1 MRPRVLWKFATV
13 LMISRL
19 RSIRQS
25 VVTKALSGRPV
36 LVLLI
41 GLAIFIAGALAG
53 LAASVLF
60 VSAPRSF
67 VTIQEVALSVAAA
80 IPFFLVSFYFLTGLL
95 WEVNAS
101 SEAESTDAVNWLPI
115 SAGEYVAASSLSTA
129 YTYSPFLFGALGFAL
144 PILFY
149 ASGPLAFLAL
159 LLAAV
164 VSCGIGAV
172 SVEILRSALSRA
184 SSSFNRLGGKTTV
197 VLRLV
202 AVSLVIILTQ
212 ALFSGFL
219 LFRILSLAGSGS
231 NLIPILWLSLS
242 VTSLLSG
249 DILGFLLY
257 LTLGVGFLALL
268 GFIALFLRGRY
279 WVLAPSSLQLSSYGS
294 ITVPGKLGIF
304 RMKPISAALLRYE
317 FRSATRRRETTRLIV
332 LPVLIPLIMILP
344 LLFATASPFPSSTRT
359 SGPPPTAILGFSFFA
374 TLILFGIG
382 LGTVVLGMSSMG
394 REGKRIWNLCVLPI
408 TAKELARTKI
418 LFTFLIALIGLV
430 IGGVVAS
437 FFGGLSTALFVY
449 FAAGFGLLLAESG
462 LGLAVGARYADFA
475 EGPRPRFV
483 TVAGAIIGS
492 FAGMLVMGTVLAPIL
507 VSLILSFVFGNQ
519 SFSLIAPVLST
530 VVGVS
535 IGWAGYKLS
544 IGPIGQILSELP
556 A

>member
-1 MRPRVLWKFATV
+1 
-13 LMISRL
+13 
-19 RSIRQS
+19 
-25 VVTKALSGRPV
+25 
-36 LVLLI
+36 
-41 GLAIFIAGALAG
+41 
-53 LAASVLF
+53 
-60 VSAPRSF
+60 
-67 VTIQEVALSVAAA
+67 
-80 IPFFLVSFYFLTGLL
+80 
-95 WEVNAS
+95 
-101 SEAESTDAVNWLPI
+101 
-115 SAGEYVAASSLSTA
+115 
-129 YTYSPFLFGALGFAL
+129 
-144 PILFY
+144 
-149 ASGPLAFLAL
+149 
-159 LLAAV
+159 
-164 VSCGIGAV
+164 
-172 SVEILRSALSRA
+172 
-184 SSSFNRLGGKTTV
+184 
-197 VLRLV
+197 
-202 AVSLVIILTQ
+202 VSLVIILTQ

-279 WVLAPSSLQLSSYGS
+279 WVLAPSSLRLSSYGS

-304 RMKPISAALLRYE
+304 GMKPISAALLRYE

-449 FAAGFGLLLAESG
+449 FAAGIGLLLAESG

-492 FAGMLVMGTVLAPIL
+492 FAGMLVMGLVLAPIL

-519 SFSLIAPVLST
+519 SLTLIAPVIST
-530 VVGVS
+530 ALGVS

-544 IGPIGQILSELP
+544 IGPIVQILSELP